1 MRGPTPSFFVCT
13 RLFVLW
19 FGRLVLYKYW
29 PMPTCIFFSLVI
41 ISPLLVISACFL
53 LSENSI
59 PLIPTLNTKSLF
71 SVTHP
76 RTTLTLLLR
85 TSQNLLAPV
94 SLALSQGYSSATT
107 NPD

>member
-1 MRGPTPSFFVCT
+1 MHGPTPLFFVCT

-41 ISPLLVISACFL
+41 ISLLLVISACFL
-53 LSENSI
+53 LLENST
-59 PLIPTLNTKSLF
+59 PLRPTLNTEPLF
-71 SVTHP
+71 SVTRP

-85 TSQNLLAPV
+85 TSQD
-94 SLALSQGYSSATT
+94 LSCTSILS
-107 NPD
+107 P

>member
-1 MRGPTPSFFVCT
+1 MHGPTPSFFVCT

-19 FGRLVLYKYW
+19 FGQLVLYKYW
-29 PMPTCIFFSLVI
+29 PMPAGIFFSLII
-41 ISPLLVISACFL
+41 ISLLLVISARFL

-76 RTTLTLLLR
+76 QTTLTLLLR
-85 TSQNLLAPV
+85 TSQDPSCTRILGP
-94 SLALSQGYSSATT
+94 
-107 NPD
+107 